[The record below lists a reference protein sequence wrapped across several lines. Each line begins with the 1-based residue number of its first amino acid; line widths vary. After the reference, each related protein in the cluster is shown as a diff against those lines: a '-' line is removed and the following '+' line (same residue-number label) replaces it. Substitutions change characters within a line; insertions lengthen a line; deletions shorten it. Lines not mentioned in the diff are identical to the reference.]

1 MAKTNKTMNLA
12 FALMVGSA
20 GAAYA
25 GIPAVN
31 SVQNVQQDET
41 CTGIV
46 KDATGEPVIGAS
58 VLVKGTSIGSATDL
72 DGKFTIKGI
81 KKGAAL
87 RISYL
92 CFQTIEVVYHGS
104 PLDVTLKEDSQSLK
118 EVVVTALGMKR
129 DKKALGYAV
138 TELKG
143 EDLNASII
151 NPTNALQ
158 GKVAGVE
165 INQSDGGMFGTSK
178 ILIRGASTLG
188 SNNQPIYVVD
198 GIILDNDIHESSA
211 DWNSSNNDYGNEL
224 KNLNPADFESVS
236 VLKGAA
242 ATALYGSRGLNGA
255 IVITTKSGKGKKGL
269 GINFSQTFGFDTI
282 IQTPGFQNEY
292 GPGYLSGYCSWA
304 DSPYNNLAFDK
315 NSDGVN
321 SVKSLMESGYYGWGP
336 KFDGS
341 MVEYVDG
348 TMRPYSAVKNNYRDL
363 YDTGFNS
370 TTNVAF
376 NGGNEKTSFYTS
388 LGYKYAQGTT
398 PNNEFSR
405 FNLMAKASHK
415 ITSKVE
421 VEAGVTFSN
430 SKPKNAAWNLGE
442 YFVNGTFA
450 RNYDI
455 KFFRNRY
462 KASHGGL
469 VSTSYG
475 DEYGNVPGMDIF
487 WALDENEYYQK
498 ETVVRPN
505 VKLTA
510 ELTSWLKFIAEGS
523 YNYYYVRSE
532 GKYPGNGYQNEGG
545 SYSLGNSTKEQT
557 NLNVNFNANKQFGDF
572 EVHGF
577 LRGEYY
583 NSFAQAQS
591 MSTNGGLIAHNQY
604 FINNSVNTPTY
615 SGTVSGE
622 KRMLSVAAQAGMS
635 WKDQLF
641 FDVTGRN
648 DWSSSLVYADGHG
661 TYSYFYPSVSGSW
674 LITNSLRKQLPS
686 WISFAKI
693 RASWAQVGNDTNP
706 YMINTAYILNSGKVG
721 DNRVAGTELSST
733 VYDQDLKPERK
744 NSWEL
749 GLDWRFLNNRIGID
763 ATYYK
768 ENTKDQIMRIKV
780 PTESG
785 IQYKYINAGN
795 IQNQGIELAL
805 NTTPI
810 QSKDWQ
816 WDLNFTYTKNKSKIV
831 SLHELVADYITLAG
845 DVTYGNFRIGSVAE
859 VGGEYGVLKTDSK
872 VEVDKESGL
881 NVLGFHDGTKSAY
894 LWRSNKVETIGSIN
908 PDFLGSVNTTLRYKN
923 VALSVSLDAR
933 FGGYVASYNG
943 RYATAYGFS
952 KTSLNYRDEAHGGAT
967 YTSRWDGLT
976 YHDGVIPEGIFKKGT
991 QIRQADNTLY
1001 TVGTGQY
1008 STGETFQELMD
1019 KGVVEPSH
1027 ANTWTYWNN
1036 CWINVNT
1043 NRGVI
1048 TDDCFHKLN
1057 YIALREISLSYT
1069 APQSWA
1075 RAIGARNLAF
1085 TATGHNLG
1093 YLLNS
1098 LPNKE
1103 NPESVRGTVA
1113 SEFRIRNYDGVTA
1126 NFTFT
1131 INAAF

>member
-1 MAKTNKTMNLA
+1 M
-12 FALMVGSA
+12 
-20 GAAYA
+20 
-25 GIPAVN
+25 
-31 SVQNVQQDET
+31 QQDGE
-41 CTGIV
+41 CKGV
-46 KDATGEPVIGAS
+46 VVDATGEPVIGAS
-58 VLVKGTSIGSATDL
+58 VVVKGKTGVGTVTDL
-72 DGKFTIKGI
+72 DGNFSLKNVKKGDVIRVTSLGMSPVEVAYNGSTIK
-81 KKGAAL
+81 
-87 RISYL
+87 
-92 CFQTIEVVYHGS
+92 
-104 PLDVTLKEDSQSLK
+104 VTLKDDSKALD

-143 EDLNASII
+143 DELNGNVI

-188 SNNQPIYVVD
+188 KNNQPIYVVD

-211 DWNSSNNDYGNEL
+211 DWNTDNSDYGNEL

-255 IVITTKSGKGKKGL
+255 IVITTKNGKGKKGL
-269 GINFSQTFGFDTI
+269 GINFSQTFGIDVIT
-282 IQTPGFQNEY
+282 QTPKLQNEY
-292 GPGYLSGYCSWA
+292 GPGYLSGLVSWA
-304 DSPYNNLAFDK
+304 DSPYNWMAFDK

-321 SVKSLMESGYYGWGP
+321 SVKSLMEGGYFGWGP

-348 TMRPYSAVKNNYRDL
+348 TMRPYSAIKSNYRDL

-370 TTNVAF
+370 TTNVAIS
-376 NGGNEKTSFYTS
+376 GGNDKTTFYTS
-388 LGYKYAQGTT
+388 LGYKYSKGTT
-398 PNNEFSR
+398 PNNEFNR

-415 ITSKVE
+415 LSSKVE
-421 VEAGVTFSN
+421 LSAGITFAN
-430 SKPKNAAWNLGE
+430 SKPQNAQWNMGE
-442 YFVNGTFA
+442 LFTDGTFA

-455 KFFRNRY
+455 KYFKNKY
-462 KASHGGL
+462 KAAHGGL
-469 VSTSYG
+469 VSSTYG
-475 DEYGNVPGMDIF
+475 DEYGNVPGMGVF
-487 WALDENEYYQK
+487 WSLNENKYYRK

-510 ELTSWLKFIAEGS
+510 DILSWLKFTAEGS

-532 GKYPGNGYQNEGG
+532 QKNPGSGYQNEGG
-545 SYSLGNSTKEQT
+545 YYGMAMSTKEQT
-557 NLNVNFNANKQFGDF
+557 NLNVNLNANKQFGDF

-577 LRGEYY
+577 LRGEYF
-583 NSFAQAQS
+583 NSFSQASS
-591 MSTNGGLIAHNQY
+591 MGTNGGLIAHNQY
-604 FINNSVNTPTY
+604 FINNSVETPTY
-615 SGTVSGE
+615 SGTVSGQ
-622 KRMLSVAAQAGMS
+622 KRMLSIAGQAGMS
-635 WKDQLF
+635 WKDQIYV
-641 FDVTGRN
+641 DVTGRN
-648 DWSSSLVYADGHG
+648 DWSSALVYADGHG

-674 LITNSLRKQLPS
+674 IITNSFRKQLPQ

-693 RASWAQVGNDTNP
+693 RASWAQVGNDTDP
-706 YMINTAYILNSGKVG
+706 YIVNTAYILNSGKVG
-721 DNRVAGTELSST
+721 ANRVAGTELSKT
-733 VYDQDLKPERK
+733 VYDQNLKPERK
-744 NSWEL
+744 NSWEI

-768 ENTKDQIMRIKV
+768 ENTKDQIMKINV
-780 PTESG
+780 PSESG
-785 IQYKYINAGN
+785 ISEQYINAGN

-831 SLHELVADYITLAG
+831 ELSDLVADYIPLSG
-845 DVTYGNFRIGSVAE
+845 DVAYGNFRIGSVAE
-859 VGGEYGVLKTDSK
+859 VGGEYGILKTDSK
-872 VEVDKESGL
+872 AEVDKESGL
-881 NVLGFHDGTKSAY
+881 NVLGFSDGYKSAY
-894 LWRSNKVETIGSIN
+894 LWRSNKVETIGSMN
-908 PDFLGSVNTTLRYKN
+908 PKFLGSLNTTLRYKN
-923 VALSVSLDAR
+923 ISLSVSLDAR

-952 KTSLNYRDEAHGGAT
+952 GTSLKYRDAAHGGT
-967 YTSRWDGLT
+967 QYTSRWDDIT
-976 YHDGVIPEGIFKKGT
+976 YNDGVIPDGIFRKGT
-991 QIRQADNTLY
+991 QIRQADGSLY

-1008 STGETFQELMD
+1008 SSGETFKELMD
-1019 KGVVEPSH
+1019 KGLIEPSH
-1027 ANTWTYWNN
+1027 ANTWTYLNN
-1036 CWINVNT
+1036 KWINAGN
-1043 NRGVI
+1043 NQGVI
-1048 TDDCFHKLN
+1048 TNETFHKLN
-1057 YIALREISLSYT
+1057 YIALREISLSYS

-1075 RAIGARNLAF
+1075 KAIGARSLSFMAS
-1085 TATGHNLG
+1085 GHNLC

-1126 NFTFT
+1126 NLTFT
-1131 INAAF
+1131 INASF

>member
-1 MAKTNKTMNLA
+1 MTLA

-20 GAAYA
+20 GTAFA
-25 GIPAVN
+25 GIPSVN
-31 SVQNVQQDET
+31 GVQNVQQDET
-41 CTGIV
+41 CKGVI
-46 KDATGEPVIGAS
+46 KDATGEAVIGAS
-58 VLVKGTSIGSATDL
+58 VLVKGTTTGTVTDM
-72 DGKFTIKGI
+72 DGNFSLKGV
-81 KKGAAL
+81 KKGSTL
-87 RISYL
+87 RISFLGYQPL
-92 CFQTIEVVYHGS
+92 EVTYNGA
-104 PLDVTLKEDSQSLK
+104 PLNLTLKEDAQSLN

-211 DWNSSNNDYGNEL
+211 DWHDSNSDYGNEL

-269 GINFSQTFGFDTI
+269 GINFTQTFGFDTI
-282 IQTPGFQNEY
+282 IQTPDLQNEY
-292 GPGYLSGYCSWA
+292 GPGYLSGWCSWA

-321 SVKSLMESGYYGWGP
+321 SVKSLMEGGYYGWGP

-341 MVEYVDG
+341 QVEYVDG
-348 TMRPYSAVKNNYRDL
+348 TMRPYSAIKNNYRDI
-363 YDTGFNS
+363 YNTGFNT
-370 TTNVAF
+370 TTNVAI
-376 NGGNEKTSFYTS
+376 NGGNDKTSFYAS
-388 LGYKYAQGTT
+388 MGYKYAQGTT

-415 ITSKVE
+415 ISSKVE

-450 RNYDI
+450 RNYDVNYF
-455 KFFRNRY
+455 KNLY

-469 VSTSYG
+469 VSSSYG
-475 DEYGNVPGMDIF
+475 DEYGNVPGMNIF
-487 WALDENEYYQK
+487 WSLYENEYYQK

-505 VKLTA
+505 VKITADLTN
-510 ELTSWLKFIAEGS
+510 WLKFVAEGS

-532 GKYPGNGYQNEGG
+532 GKYPGSGYQNEGG

-557 NLNVNFNANKQFGDF
+557 NLNVNLNANKQFGDF

-583 NSFAQAQS
+583 NAFSQAAS

-604 FINNSVNTPTY
+604 FINNSINTPSY
-615 SGTVSGE
+615 SGSVSGE

-648 DWSSSLVYADGHG
+648 DWSSTLVYADGHG

-674 LITNSLRKQLPS
+674 IITNSFRKQLPS

-693 RASWAQVGNDTNP
+693 RASWAQVGNDTSP

-721 DNRVAGTELSST
+721 DNRVAGAELAST

-749 GLDWRFLNNRIGID
+749 GIDWRFLNNRIGID

-768 ENTKDQIMRIKV
+768 ENTTDQIMSIKV
-780 PTESG
+780 PSESG
-785 IQYKYINAGN
+785 ISYKYINAGN
-795 IQNQGIELAL
+795 IQNKGIEIAL
-805 NTTPI
+805 NTTPV
-810 QSKDWQ
+810 QTKDWQ

-831 SLHELVADYITLAG
+831 SLHELVADYITLSG
-845 DVTYGNFRIGSVAE
+845 DVAYGNYRIGSVAE
-859 VGGEYGVLKTDSK
+859 VGGEYGILKTDSK
-872 VEVDKESGL
+872 AEVDEESGL
-881 NVLGFHDGTKSAY
+881 NVLGFNDDLKSAY

-908 PDFLGSVNTTLRYKN
+908 PDFLGSINTTLRYKKLT
-923 VALSVSLDAR
+923 LSVSLDAR

-952 KTSLNYRDEAHGGAT
+952 KTSLAYRDEAHGGVT
-967 YTSRWDGLT
+967 YTSRWDNLT
-976 YHDGVIPEGIFKKGT
+976 YHDGVIPDGIFKTGT
-991 QIRQADNTLY
+991 QIRQADNSLY

-1008 STGETFQELMD
+1008 SSGETFKELMA
-1019 KGVVEPSH
+1019 KGVIEPTH
-1027 ANTWTYWNN
+1027 ASAW
-1036 CWINVNT
+1036 T
-1043 NRGVI
+1043 NRNNKWIKASDNVGVI
-1048 TDDCFHKLN
+1048 TDETFHKLN

-1069 APQSWA
+1069 APQKWA
-1075 RAIGARNLAF
+1075 SAIGARNLSF

-1098 LPNKE
+1098 LPNHE

>member
-1 MAKTNKTMNLA
+1 MTLA

-20 GAAYA
+20 GTAFA
-25 GIPAVN
+25 GIPSVN
-31 SVQNVQQDET
+31 GVQNVQQDET
-41 CTGIV
+41 CKGII
-46 KDATGEPVIGAS
+46 KDATGEAVIGAS
-58 VLVKGTSIGSATDL
+58 VLVKGTTTGTVTDM
-72 DGKFTIKGI
+72 DGNFSIKGV
-81 KKGAAL
+81 KKGSTL
-87 RISYL
+87 RISFLGY
-92 CFQTIEVVYHGS
+92 QTMEVTYNGA
-104 PLDVTLKEDSQSLK
+104 PLNLILKEDAQSLN

-198 GIILDNDIHESSA
+198 GIILDNDIHENSA
-211 DWNSSNNDYGNEL
+211 DWSSSNDDYGNEL

-269 GINFSQTFGFDTI
+269 GINVSQTFGFDTI

-292 GPGYLSGYCSWA
+292 GPGYLSGYIDWGNSK
-304 DSPYNNLAFDK
+304 YNNLAFDT
-315 NSDGVN
+315 NSDGKN
-321 SVKSLMESGYYGWGP
+321 SVKSLMEGGYYGWGP

-341 MVEYVDG
+341 DVEYVDG
-348 TMRPYSAVKNNYRDL
+348 TYRPYSAIKNNYRDI
-363 YDTGFNS
+363 YDTGFNT
-370 TTNVAF
+370 TTNVAI
-376 NGGNEKTSFYTS
+376 NGGNDKTSFYAS
-388 LGYKYAQGTT
+388 MGYKYAQGTT

-415 ITSKVE
+415 ISSKVE

-430 SKPKNAAWNLGE
+430 STPKNAAWNLGE

-455 KFFRNRY
+455 KYFKNLY

-469 VSTSYG
+469 VSDEYG
-475 DEYGNVPGMDIF
+475 DEYGNVPGMGVF
-487 WALDENEYYQK
+487 WSLYENEYYQK

-505 VKLTA
+505 VKITA
-510 ELTSWLKFIAEGS
+510 DLTSWLKFVAEGS

-532 GKYPGNGYQNEGG
+532 GKYPGSGYQNEGG

-557 NLNVNFNANKQFGDF
+557 NLNINFNANKQFGDF

-583 NSFAQAQS
+583 NSFSQALS
-591 MSTNGGLIAHNQY
+591 ESTSGGLIAHNQY
-604 FINNSVNTPTY
+604 FINNSVNTPSY
-615 SGTVSGE
+615 SGSVSGE
-622 KRMLSVAAQAGMS
+622 KRMLSIAAQAGMS

-674 LITNSLRKQLPS
+674 IITNSFRKQLPS

-693 RASWAQVGNDTNP
+693 RASWAQVGNDTSP
-706 YMINTAYILNSGKVG
+706 YMINTAYILNSGKIG
-721 DNRVAGTELSST
+721 DNRVAGTELAST

-744 NSWEL
+744 NSWEI
-749 GLDWRFLNNRIGID
+749 GIDWRFLNNRIGLD

-768 ENTKDQIMRIKV
+768 ENTTDQIMSIKV
-780 PTESG
+780 PSESG
-785 IQYKYINAGN
+785 ISYKYINAGN
-795 IQNQGIELAL
+795 IQNKGIEIAL

-810 QSKDWQ
+810 QTKDWQ

-831 SLHELVADYITLAG
+831 SLHELVADYITLSG
-845 DVTYGNFRIGSVAE
+845 DVAYGNYRIGSVAE

-872 VEVDKESGL
+872 TEVDEVSGL
-881 NVLGFHDGTKSAY
+881 NVLGFDDGTKSAY

-908 PDFLGSVNTTLRYKN
+908 PDFLGSINTTVRYKKL
-923 VALSVSLDAR
+923 ALSVSLDAR

-952 KTSLNYRDEAHGGAT
+952 KTSLDYRDEAHGGRT
-967 YTSRWDGLT
+967 YTSRWDGIT
-976 YHDGVIPEGIFKKGT
+976 YHDGVVPEGIFRTGT
-991 QIRQADNTLY
+991 QIKQKDESIY
-1001 TVGTGQY
+1001 TVGSGQY
-1008 STGETFQELMD
+1008 SSGETFQELMD
-1019 KGVVEPSH
+1019 KGVIEPSH

-1036 CWINVNT
+1036 KWINAGN
-1043 NRGVI
+1043 NKGVI
-1048 TDDCFHKLN
+1048 TDATFHKLN

-1069 APQSWA
+1069 APQKWA
-1075 RAIGARNLAF
+1075 SAIGARNLSF

-1103 NPESVRGTVA
+1103 NPESVRGTSS